1 MSKQY
6 KIFENQ
12 NRWQSVKTNKER
24 LQELHATDGM
34 SIFEL
39 AYKFDAPVDEVKE
52 NLKHFGIHIT
62 GPVDWKDD
70 KDVLKKVAEDN
81 AEGEFSD
88 LLSGRVTSRHIK
100 NRVEK
105 YGIKSYEEDHTDKET
120 LREHI
125 DNSESVE
132 EIANTFGVHEVTI
145 EQWSRKHFG
154 KHPKEMIND
163 KSSIDN
169 DSESETSEDSFEF
182 ESAEESEDGMSRS
195 NCESSVDIDVEALLE
210 RGDVD
215 VEMGVD
221 GSTVNANVTFA
232 VDDIIT
238 VEETTACEIVNVEAE
253 LKKLL

>member
-70 KDVLKKVAEDN
+70 EDVLRKVAKDN
-81 AEGEFSD
+81 AESDFCD
-88 LLSGRVTSRHIK
+88 LLSGRVTSRHVK

-125 DNSESVE
+125 KNAESVE

-145 EQWSRKHFG
+145 EQWSRKHFD
-154 KHPKEMIND
+154 KNPKELISEM
-163 KSSIDN
+163 SSTE
-169 DSESETSEDSFEF
+169 SESEPITTEDSREF
-182 ESAEESEDGMSRS
+182 ELSEESEDVVSGSS
-195 NCESSVDIDVEALLE
+195 DESSVNIDVETLLE
-210 RGDVD
+210 RGEVD
-215 VEMGVD
+215 VEMGVN
-221 GSTVNANVTFA
+221 GSTVKANVMFA

-238 VEETTACEIVNVEAE
+238 VEETTTCEIVDVEAE